1 MKNIF
6 ILFMLSI
13 MLASYGCAFR
23 AQHNAGGMTAYD
35 GVSNRHRGDAQAL
48 AESTAQT
55 LALRYPPGH
64 TSISLV
70 SSPGVFAQA
79 LENSLRQKGF
89 VVLPGE
95 QSAAVRVAYILDEI
109 QGEARC
115 YLQVKTSDGGS
126 FGFVRDLTN
135 DPGTP
140 ITEPPT
146 VYASAPQE
154 VSIPERPLPMSS
166 SLPVAST
173 SELAA
178 QATLPPY
185 TVRSTATA
193 AKIAKRNKVPVADFC
208 RWNDVENPQNV
219 LHAGHRVYLK
229 EPPAGLTPIASTIP
243 APVDKPENPL
253 TSQSSP
259 PTHLPL
265 PEPVSL
271 PSRAQTS
278 PALTLEKP
286 KSSEPVPYISVPV
299 TLPVASTVPAH
310 MPPAPS
316 VTPVVTPVIAA
327 PLPEPMPA
335 ALPEPK
341 PQWEI
346 SKGGMLRNLMEGWAA
361 VAGYNLI
368 WNAQHDY
375 EMQSSATFGG
385 DFIDAVKNFFAALQA
400 NGLALRVTIY
410 QGNKVMEVSEH

>member
-1 MKNIF
+1 MKNI
-6 ILFMLSI
+6 IMLFMISI
-13 MLASYGCAFR
+13 MMVNYGCGFR
-23 AQHNAGGMTAYD
+23 TQHNAGGMTAYD
-35 GVSNRHRGDAQAL
+35 GVSDRHHGDAQAL
-48 AESTAQT
+48 AESTAQA

-115 YLQVKTSDGGS
+115 YLQIKTSDGGS

-173 SELAA
+173 SELAT

-208 RWNDVENPQNV
+208 RWNNVDPQDS
-219 LHAGHRVYLK
+219 LHAGRRVYLK
-229 EPPAGLTPIASTIP
+229 EPGIISTAPVTQHPEPTVAAAVATPTVFTPVAVARPEPLSPMPKPMDEMKPP
-243 APVDKPENPL
+243 APTISEKVAPEPA
-253 TSQSSP
+253 
-259 PTHLPL
+259 PL
-265 PEPVSL
+265 PVVAAVPH
-271 PSRAQTS
+271 P
-278 PALTLEKP
+278 LTLE
-286 KSSEPVPYISVPV
+286 SV
-299 TLPVASTVPAH
+299 A
-310 MPPAPS
+310 PPLTD
-316 VTPVVTPVIAA
+316 TPAA
-327 PLPEPMPA
+327 P
-335 ALPEPK
+335 
-341 PQWEI
+341 EI
-346 SKGGMLRNLMEGWAA
+346 WNITPGTLRVQLTAWAS
-361 VAGYNLI
+361 VAGYQII
-368 WNAQHDY
+368 WKTDHDY
-375 EMQSSATFGG
+375 DIEAHANFKGNFLSAVEQLFSG
-385 DFIDAVKNFFAALQA
+385 LQRV
-400 NGLALRVTIY
+400 GSPLRVTLY
-410 QGNKVMEVSEH
+410 KGNNVMEVLEN